1 VAYFFLSKIMKHQIA
16 EINIS
21 YSPNKL
27 NNGIKITSSDKA
39 YEVIL
44 NNWKNETIELYE
56 EFKVLLLNNS
66 NEVLGIYTISRG
78 GYTGTMVDMR
88 ILFAVI
94 LKSAATAI
102 ITVHNHPSGTLKPSQ
117 ADIKIY
123 KKIKEIS
130 KLHDI
135 NCLDNL
141 IITKNGKLSFT
152 DEQL

>member
-27 NNGIKITSSDKA
+27 NNGLKITDSNSA
-39 YEVIL
+39 YKVIL

-102 ITVHNHPSGTLKPSQ
+102 ITVT
-117 ADIKIY
+117 
-123 KKIKEIS
+123 
-130 KLHDI
+130 
-135 NCLDNL
+135 
-141 IITKNGKLSFT
+141 IILV
-152 DEQL
+152 EL